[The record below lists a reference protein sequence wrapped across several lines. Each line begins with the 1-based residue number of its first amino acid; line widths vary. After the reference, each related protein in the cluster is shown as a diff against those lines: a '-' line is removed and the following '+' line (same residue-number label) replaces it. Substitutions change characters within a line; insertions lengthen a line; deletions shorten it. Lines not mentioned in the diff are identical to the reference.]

1 MHKFLCSIERFQA
14 PKGGEYKNMTMLSVL
29 GDYPEDIGSRL
40 LQSYFENVWPIYE
53 VIHWNISEGRKLS
66 TIW

>member
-40 LQSYFENVWPIYE
+40 LQSYFENV
-53 VIHWNISEGRKLS
+53 
-66 TIW
+66 